1 MTIAAINWVL
11 NDAPGLPAHAFGVL
25 LGLANHA
32 REDGTGAYAS
42 QATLAGYAR
51 KTDRAVRND
60 IKELLALGLI
70 VVSPNQ
76 NPAAHIPAD
85 VRPVVYDLQIHLKA
99 STPGSTVPDASGS
112 TVPNAPGSPLPG
124 RKQTSGSTASNARK
138 PTSDKPSTN
147 QTLKKKTSSSS
158 GPNADASAPRSRRK
172 RAPKKPKTDTPPRAD
187 VDALCQRL
195 AELMIANGCKSPA
208 IGQAWRDEARRMLDL
223 DKRPF
228 TKAMA
233 LLEWCQNDFF
243 WKSNI
248 HSMAKFRAQYDQLRL
263 RANAEWEQRRSAANG
278 HAPRRS
284 TTDERLEQADAALIE
299 AKRILRGGDG

>member
-1 MTIAAINWVL
+1 
-11 NDAPGLPAHAFGVL
+11 
-25 LGLANHA
+25 
-32 REDGTGAYAS
+32 
-42 QATLAGYAR
+42 
-51 KTDRAVRND
+51 
-60 IKELLALGLI
+60 
-70 VVSPNQ
+70 
-76 NPAAHIPAD
+76 
-85 VRPVVYDLQIHLKA
+85 
-99 STPGSTVPDASGS
+99 
-112 TVPNAPGSPLPG
+112 
-124 RKQTSGSTASNARK
+124 
-138 PTSDKPSTN
+138 
-147 QTLKKKTSSSS
+147 
-158 GPNADASAPRSRRK
+158 
-172 RAPKKPKTDTPPRAD
+172 
-187 VDALCQRL
+187 
-195 AELMIANGCKSPA
+195 
-208 IGQAWRDEARRMLDL
+208 MLDL